1 MDLERQKSAR
11 VDLSGA
17 ERQLAVE
24 RVRVAAMEMRSTEDL
39 ARVVAVVSRGMYAL
53 GVETLFASITFIDE
67 STDWVHHYFT
77 NPHPLLRRPVALG
90 QPGTRSYHHPPQ
102 HPAIHAQIQFHRR
115 RPAVHA

>member
-1 MDLERQKSAR
+1 MLKDTRKTKAQLIEELDLERQKSAR

-39 ARVVAVVSRGMYAL
+39 ARVVAVVSREMYAL

-67 STDWVHHYFT
+67 SIDWVHHYFT
-77 NPHPLLRRPVALG
+77 NPHPVLRSGSSRTSVA
-90 QPGTRSYHHPPQ
+90 RSVL
-102 HPAIHAQIQFHRR
+102 AS
-115 RPAVHA
+115 

>member
-1 MDLERQKSAR
+1 MLKDTRKSKAQLIEELDLERQKSAR

-39 ARVVAVVSRGMYAL
+39 ARVVAVGSREMYAL

-67 STDWVHHYFT
+67 TTDWVHHYFT
-77 NPHPLLRRPVALG
+77 NPHPLLRAASSRTSVA
-90 QPGTRSYHHPPQ
+90 RSVL
-102 HPAIHAQIQFHRR
+102 AA
-115 RPAVHA
+115 